1 MAIQVQMT
9 LKVPVEIKK
18 RGKWFIA
25 NCPVLDVVTQGEDIE
40 KAKKNL
46 GHAITLFLVSCF
58 ERGTLE
64 EVLSQCGFKPS
75 LRATQLS
82 PRKPMKREEYLDVP
96 IPFLVN
102 HAKGSAGCHA

>member
-9 LKVPVEIKK
+9 LRVPVEIKK
-18 RGKWFIA
+18 RGKWFVA
-25 NCPVLDVVTQGEDIE
+25 TCPVLDVVTQGETAE

-46 GHAITLFLVSCF
+46 EQALTLFLVSCF

-64 EVLSQCGFKPS
+64 EVLSQCGFRPS
-75 LRATQLS
+75 LIATPS
-82 PRKPMKREEYLDVP
+82 VPKKPVGREEYLNVP

-102 HAKGSAGCHA
+102 HAAGSAGCHA

>member
-1 MAIQVQMT
+1 MAIQVQMS

-25 NCPVLDVVTQGEDIE
+25 ACPVLDIVTQGETTE

-46 GHAITLFLVSCF
+46 GHALTLFLVSCF

-64 EVLSQCGFKPS
+64 DVLSQCGFRPS
-75 LRATQLS
+75 LVAAPQTTK
-82 PRKPMKREEYLDVP
+82 KPVRREDYLNVP

-102 HAKGSAGCHA
+102 KMAGSDHCHA